1 MARETI
7 PAHQGDIA
15 QPYRRHGWHGPHR
28 QGDRAAAGGLR
39 RAGGLSFAQQ
49 AGCRLQI
56 LSQAARYGARRRH
69 ADRDRARWGCNR
81 EPDQCRSAQGARSQ
95 RRSHQHGAR
104 FGSGRT
110 GADRGVEKPHDLF
123 RRPRR
128 LRREAAR
135 AERGAGNGSHR
146 AVPAPRLLGRGDAGG
161 DAPTRGRQHS
171 GLGRG
176 QAAAHA
182 GAGNAISGKA
192 VNDVSLIPA
201 SACVGKLQ
209 RESRVASRFMSLCP
223 RFSVTLL
230 SPRFRPD
237 ERILRIAG
245 MARIVFLCLA
255 AIGLASA
262 ALAQTPASFGDSAK
276 AMIGAWEFSNADR
289 DKICTVTFKNDPS
302 PVGFKL
308 EFNQDCPTLFPL
320 VSDVAGWSF
329 PDNDLL
335 HLVDAK
341 GKVLIEFSEVEDGIY
356 EAPTPGI
363 GVLFLQNSNNAGP
376 PPAPAV

>member
-1 MARETI
+1 
-7 PAHQGDIA
+7 
-15 QPYRRHGWHGPHR
+15 
-28 QGDRAAAGGLR
+28 
-39 RAGGLSFAQQ
+39 
-49 AGCRLQI
+49 
-56 LSQAARYGARRRH
+56 
-69 ADRDRARWGCNR
+69 
-81 EPDQCRSAQGARSQ
+81 
-95 RRSHQHGAR
+95 
-104 FGSGRT
+104 
-110 GADRGVEKPHDLF
+110 
-123 RRPRR
+123 
-128 LRREAAR
+128 
-135 AERGAGNGSHR
+135 
-146 AVPAPRLLGRGDAGG
+146 
-161 DAPTRGRQHS
+161 
-171 GLGRG
+171 
-176 QAAAHA
+176 
-182 GAGNAISGKA
+182 
-192 VNDVSLIPA
+192 
-201 SACVGKLQ
+201 
-209 RESRVASRFMSLCP
+209 
-223 RFSVTLL
+223 
-230 SPRFRPD
+230 
-237 ERILRIAG
+237 

-376 PPAPAV
+376 PPKPPEQVAGDWTLMRAGKPLCQINLATTAAQDGLALTLQPSCDPAIARVNFTLWKIDRDELMLVTARGAWRFEEVDANSWRRVPEGASPYSLVRR